1 MRRDYYLFAVL
12 VIILT
17 GLIVVVNS
25 QVAPGFSKVYF
36 DNATVPDYIVPN
48 VTYTITFII
57 ESHERSTENYR
68 YTVYLNDTV
77 INDGNVSLA
86 PNKVAQPS
94 FTFSVQDA
102 TYKRVVLWEKN
113 TTYELSGVW
122 AILGKPLDNVT
133 NVSFTSPGHRLP
145 AYSGPADLSFLF
157 NTTRNVTLVR
167 TITEKDA
174 SGVKVTEY
182 RLKITPLGDEK
193 YRVTVCESR
202 FTYLPNSVVIK
213 VIVETSSGKSYQIL
227 RRIPLGVR

>member
-86 PNKVAQPS
+86 PNKVAQLS

-102 TYKRVVLWEKN
+102 TYRRVVLWERN
-113 TTYELSGVW
+113 TTYDLSGVW
-122 AILGKPLDNVT
+122 AILGEPLDNVT
-133 NVSFTSPGHRLP
+133 NVSVTSPGHRLP
-145 AYSGPADLSFLF
+145 AYSGPTNLSFLL

-167 TITEKDA
+167 TITEKGD

-182 RLKITPLGDEK
+182 RLKITALGDEK
-193 YRVTVCESR
+193 YKVTVHESQ
-202 FTYLPNSVVIK
+202 FTYVPNSVVIRI
-213 VIVETSSGKSYQIL
+213 VVETSSDRSYQIL